1 MQNNSHLLN
10 KYNIVK
16 KGAVYEAFK
25 LVLEKSLD
33 IQNLKQHEQLQVL
46 WKAYKDN
53 CPNNNNINGKVF
65 EVIIATVMLES
76 GIGPIFSQANVV
88 FVPNVNFDLIVYSK
102 EFGPISISAKTSL
115 RERYKQADLE
125 AVSLKYV
132 HRKARC
138 YLVTMDKLE
147 AMRLEKKLKEGDLL
161 GIDDIVLGDE
171 ISFDE
176 MIEFLS
182 SINLEKPKAV
192 EIITSSQI
200 YEIVKN

>member
-1 MQNNSHLLN
+1 MRKSY

-33 IQNLKQHEQLQVL
+33 IQNLKPHEQLQVL

>member
-1 MQNNSHLLN
+1 
-10 KYNIVK
+10 
-16 KGAVYEAFK
+16 
-25 LVLEKSLD
+25 
-33 IQNLKQHEQLQVL
+33 
-46 WKAYKDN
+46 
-53 CPNNNNINGKVF
+53 
-65 EVIIATVMLES
+65 
-76 GIGPIFSQANVV
+76 
-88 FVPNVNFDLIVYSK
+88 
-102 EFGPISISAKTSL
+102 
-115 RERYKQADLE
+115 
-125 AVSLKYV
+125 
-132 HRKARC
+132 
-138 YLVTMDKLE
+138 MDKPE

>member
-1 MQNNSHLLN
+1 MFT
-10 KYNIVK
+10 
-16 KGAVYEAFK
+16 EATLIEYFPSNLTFK
-25 LVLEKSLD
+25 LALNLFFDEKA
-33 IQNLKQHEQLQVL
+33 LKS
-46 WKAYKDN
+46 
-53 CPNNNNINGKVF
+53 F
-65 EVIIATVMLES
+65 
-76 GIGPIFSQANVV
+76 FVV